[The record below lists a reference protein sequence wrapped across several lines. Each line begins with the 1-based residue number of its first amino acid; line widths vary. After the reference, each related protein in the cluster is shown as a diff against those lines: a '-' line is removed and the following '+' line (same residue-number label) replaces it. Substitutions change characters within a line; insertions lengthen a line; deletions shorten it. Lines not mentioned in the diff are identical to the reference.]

1 LLYSLG
7 DSAFVLPQKRIKV
20 DIAFITPGMF
30 IAQLDRSWLET
41 PFVTRGFEISGEQE
55 IQLLRKFCKHVY
67 VDSSRSSV
75 PEDQILEAHVSE
87 VRDPFAPK
95 MPSEHDSRPISIA
108 RKLLRLI
115 QRFGISGRS
124 AGVPTTREF
133 PVAFAAH
140 NHAAAGMKEILAD
153 VKNGKGVNVDKLKAA
168 MGPTVDSLVRN
179 TDAMSWLC
187 YLKNG
192 DGLGPCINFSTAVW
206 SVIMGRHLGLDR
218 HALSN
223 LAMGGVL
230 LDIGNAQIPESILA
244 PDAPPSD
251 EEEEICKMHVDYGL
265 KIARTVPGITDDIK
279 AMISFHHEFH
289 DGSGYPQALEG
300 DDISVFGRIA
310 GVANYYD
317 QLISDKAH
325 APAKSSYDAIC
336 ELNVLAGTKFQT
348 EVVNSF
354 VQAMGTFPTGSLVE
368 LNTGEVAL
376 VMGQH
381 EVRRLRPRL
390 MLVLDKDKQPLI
402 SGKPLELSRVP
413 DSGNSRKARW
423 IVKGHVASEFDIDLQ
438 KYVFGSRK
446 SD

>member
-1 LLYSLG
+1 
-7 DSAFVLPQKRIKV
+7 VLPQKRIKV

-41 PFVTRGFEISGEQE
+41 PFVKRGFEIKGDQE

-67 VDSSRSSV
+67 VDTSRSSV
-75 PEDQILEAHVSE
+75 PEDQILEAHVSV

-95 MPSEHDSRPISIA
+95 TATEIDSRPISIA
-108 RKLLRLI
+108 RMLLRLI

-124 AGVPTTREF
+124 AGVPMTKEF
-133 PVAFAAH
+133 PAAAAAH
-140 NHAAAGMKEILAD
+140 KHAAAGMKAILAD
-153 VKNGKGVNVDKLKAA
+153 VKNGKGVNVDQLKAA

-218 HALSN
+218 HALGN

-265 KIARTVPGITDDIK
+265 KIARTVPGIHDDSK

-300 DDISVFGRIA
+300 ENIPVFGRIA

-317 QLISDKAH
+317 QLISGNAH
-325 APAKSSYDAIC
+325 VPAKSSYDAIC
-336 ELNVLAGTKFQT
+336 ELNVLAGSKFQK

-354 VQAMGTFPTGSLVE
+354 VQAMGMFPTGSLVE

-376 VMGQH
+376 VMEQQPVH
-381 EVRRLRPRL
+381 RLRPRL
-390 MLVLDKDKQPLI
+390 MRVLDKDKQPLS
-402 SGKPLELSRVP
+402 SGKPLDLSRVP
-413 DSGNSRKARW
+413 DSGTSRKACW
-423 IVKGHVASEFDIDLQ
+423 IVKGHVASEFDIDLR

-446 SD
+446 QD